1 MKRLKN
7 TLVVGLAFALGIAS
21 LSASADSRVV
31 EQEIARLASS
41 IDGTVGVSAWRL
53 DGRGT
58 PVHLNADQRYP
69 MASTFK
75 IAVAA
80 AILSKVDAGELQLDT
95 MVAVAPEKYVDS
107 LVIAEHFIHPGVSLS
122 IHNLIEVMMTNSDNT
137 ATDVLVEQAGGPAA
151 VTAWLRSQGIEDQRL
166 DRDTRTLLKEFF
178 GVDTSGLSKAEVVEL
193 VTANPELAKRG
204 AGAYAPYDNDPRDTS
219 TPPAM
224 ATLLQRIFTGQA
236 LSEASTRVL
245 TSVMERCRT
254 CDARLRGRMP
264 AGTVVADKSGTVGGT
279 VNDVGVVTLP
289 DGSQFVIAAFVK
301 ASNAPRPD
309 RERVIAEIART
320 VRDFYLFDSADAAR

>member
-1 MKRLKN
+1 MKTLKN
-7 TLVVGLAFALGIAS
+7 TLVLGLALALGTAS
-21 LSASADSRVV
+21 LSASADSSAV
-31 EQEIARLASS
+31 EKEIARLATAV
-41 IDGTVGVSAWRL
+41 DGTVGVAAWRL

-58 PVHLNADQRYP
+58 PVHLNADQSFP

-75 IAVAA
+75 VAVAA
-80 AILSKVDAGELQLDT
+80 AILAKVDAGELRLDT
-95 MVAVAPEKYVDS
+95 MVAVEPAMYVDS

-137 ATDVLVEQAGGPAA
+137 ATDVLVAQAGGPAA
-151 VTAWLRSQGIEDQRL
+151 VTAWLRGQGIEGQRI

-178 GVDTSGLSKAEVVEL
+178 GVDTTGLSKAEVLEL
-193 VTANPELAKRG
+193 VKARPELAKRG
-204 AGAYAPYDNDPRDTS
+204 AGAYEPYDTDPRDSS
-219 TPPAM
+219 TPQAM
-224 ATLLQRIFTGQA
+224 AQLLERIFTGKA
-236 LSEASTRVL
+236 LSADSTKVL

-264 AGTVVADKSGTVGGT
+264 PGTVVADKSGTVGGT

-289 DGSQFVIAAFVK
+289 DGSQFAIAAFVK
-301 ASNAPRPD
+301 ASNAPRPE

-320 VRDFYLFDSADAAR
+320 VRDFYLLQPAAATP